1 MDLKKY
7 VFDKAIEARAGA
19 RALAKA
25 SSKQKNEALVR
36 MAEALKKRAKELIFG
51 KQEGYSIRQRQRAFE
66 GDDRPSDA
74 E

>member
-36 MAEALKKRAKELIFG
+36 MAETLKKRAKELISAN
-51 KQEGYSIRQRQRAFE
+51 KRDVQYAKEYIYKCS
-66 GDDRPSDA
+66 
-74 E
+74 